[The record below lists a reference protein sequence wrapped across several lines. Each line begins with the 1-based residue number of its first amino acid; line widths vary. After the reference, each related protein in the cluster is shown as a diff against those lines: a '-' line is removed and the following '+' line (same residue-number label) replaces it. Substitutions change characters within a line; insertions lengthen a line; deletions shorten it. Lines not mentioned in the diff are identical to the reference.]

1 MAGRIPDSFLETLT
15 DRVNLAEVVSA
26 RMPLKKSGR
35 EYTGRCPFHDDS
47 SPSFSVNPDKG
58 LYHCFGCGASGG
70 AVRFVMEF
78 DRVDFIGAVEHLA
91 SQVGLEI
98 PRDAEDP
105 DARQRAALRALI
117 AEADTLFRGALKQH
131 PERDPAVHYLKKR
144 GLTGQIAHHFGLGFA
159 PPGWRFLYDQLAT
172 TAEAQKACLEAGLT
186 TQGSAQRE
194 YDRFRNRIIFP
205 IRDIRGRTIAFGGRV
220 LDDSK
225 PKYLNSPET
234 LLFHKSDTLYGLYEA
249 RQANR
254 VLERVLVVEG
264 YMDVVA
270 LAQYGIPF
278 AVATLGTALTS
289 AHLDRLSRQTNQVV
303 LCFDGDTAGRRA
315 AERALDLVLP
325 FLTDQ
330 FMVRYLFLPDGED
343 PDSLVR
349 KEGKD
354 AFLTRLNAAT
364 SAGDALLDLLEA
376 QLDMRRMDS
385 RARLSALA
393 LPKIARVPKG
403 IYHALLMDALSERTG
418 VRRSDLDERLESIR
432 DSLPPIHVQPPVKT
446 GHLDQEPVDTSALA
460 TEGMPPETNP
470 PDHEDWSPAP
480 SDVADFISADE
491 AMHAPPERTPVPRLV
506 MPIIGRPLPLA
517 SKVLWMLVQRPDL
530 AVDRIEIPTHSELP
544 NIQIVADLFLWTQ
557 ANPNASTAKLVG
569 YYSGTET
576 GRLLSALLKTEPLVA
591 DQDLTR
597 EYQDALLNLK
607 KQLVTESLKQLARD
621 ATSQSM
627 SARDLHQAL
636 TAHRDKK

>member
-78 DRVDFIGAVEHLA
+78 DRLDFVSAVELLA
-91 SQVGLEI
+91 GLVGLDV
-98 PRDAEDP
+98 PKDAEDP
-105 DARQRAALRALI
+105 EAQKRAILRDVI
-117 AEADTLFRGALKQH
+117 ADADTLFRGALKSH
-131 PERDPAVHYLKKR
+131 PEREPAIAYLKKR
-144 GLTGQIAHHFGLGFA
+144 GLTGQIAHQFGLGFA
-159 PPGWRFLYDQLAT
+159 PPGWRFLYDQLAAT
-172 TAEAQKACLEAGLT
+172 PSGQKACLDAGLT

-194 YDRFRNRIIFP
+194 YDRFRNRIMFP
-205 IRDIRGRTIAFGGRV
+205 IRDIRGHTIAFGGRV

-249 RQANR
+249 RQAHR

-289 AHLDRLSRQTNQVV
+289 AHLDRLSRQTSQVI

-343 PDSLVR
+343 PDTLVR

-354 AFLTRLNAAT
+354 AFLARLNTAI

-393 LPKIARVPKG
+393 LPKIARLPKG
-403 IYHALLMDALSERTG
+403 IYQSLLMDALAERTG
-418 VRRSDLDERLESIR
+418 VRRSDLDERLDSLR
-432 DSLPPIHVQPPVKT
+432 DSLPPIHASVGTRPHTIAPDDVPPTQSAADDQVDWRPDT
-446 GHLDQEPVDTSALA
+446 DGRPSADFEVALDVDAIEPF
-460 TEGMPPETNP
+460 EPPL
-470 PDHEDWSPAP
+470 AP
-480 SDVADFISADE
+480 S
-491 AMHAPPERTPVPRLV
+491 PRPTLL
-506 MPIIGRPLPLA
+506 PITGRPLPLA
-517 SKVLWMLVQRPDL
+517 SKMLWMLLQRPDL
-530 AVDRIEIPTHSELP
+530 AQEYCAIPSLSELP
-544 NIQIVADLFLWTQ
+544 NVHVLDAVWQWLRQT
-557 ANPNASTAKLVG
+557 PTASPAKLMG
-569 YYSGTET
+569 YFSGTET

-591 DQDLTR
+591 AQDLPR
-597 EYQDALLNLK
+597 EYQDALSNLK
-607 KQLVTESLKQLARD
+607 KQFVTERLKQLARD
-621 ATSQSM
+621 ANSHPM
-627 SARDLHQAL
+627 SAQDLHRAL
-636 TAHRDKK
+636 TAHRENK